1 MYSAFFPKQIEDDIL
16 VEHGLPLDGVHLYRT
31 CDQNERENMAYISQL
46 AAEIRTQHE
55 RIDQ

>member
-1 MYSAFFPKQIEDDIL
+1 MYSATFPRTIDDDIAIDL
-16 VEHGLPLDGVHLYRT
+16 QLPLETKLYRT

-46 AAEIRTQHE
+46 AAEIRTQNE